1 MGQCLT
7 CGDVWLQSAESALL
21 AKVQLMPSTVQAK
34 FPSSIKNGA
43 GVLVCRLQGAIAHES
58 LVLVKYICTHMI

>member
-7 CGDVWLQSAESALL
+7 CGDVWLQSAESAQL
-21 AKVQLMPSTVQAK
+21 AKVQLMPSAVQAK

-43 GVLVCRLQGAIAHES
+43 GVLVYSRLQGAIAYES
-58 LVLVKYICTHMI
+58 LVPSI